1 MMFNDEDTNIS
12 FNSIKIEEEFIEEL
26 KNYNKGSNLNKKDYR
41 NRIDKLYDE
50 IGDVKPIDNEIN
62 DVIYFEDYEEVGLV
76 LNKKDISFKQIWT
89 EYRLIYNEKKLEDD
103 KNMENKNSF
112 VLDNFDEL
120 YDRISSKVDGV
131 DKYINDLNILK
142 KEIGS
147 DTAKLE
153 DTKASLELEKIN
165 FENYRRSEM
174 ARLEKLEQE
183 LNQKIEKI
191 NNLMVIF
198 DKKMDDFMNDN

>member
-1 MMFNDEDTNIS
+1 MMFSDIDSDVS

-26 KNYNKGSNLNKKDYR
+26 KNYNKNSNLNKKDYR

-50 IGDVKPIDNEIN
+50 IGEVKPIDNEIN
-62 DVIYFEDYEEVGLV
+62 DVLYFDDYEENGLV

-103 KNMENKNSF
+103 NVMENKNSF

-120 YDRISSKVDGV
+120 YDRISNKVDGV
-131 DKYINDLNILK
+131 DKYINDLNTLK
-142 KEIGS
+142 KEIGF

-165 FENYRRSEM
+165 FENYRRSEI
-174 ARLEKLEQE
+174 ARLDNLEKE

-198 DKKMDDFMNDN
+198 DKKMNEFMNND